1 MLHVAEKVFDD
12 MVNRLLMH
20 LKESKIIDSI
30 LKESVRTLPDGTDIK
45 EIKEKIDEII
55 YLNINQELR
64 MQIQTCEKM
73 QIENFFDNVVNAECF
88 ELLQKCD
95 DLADMHFSGHKS
107 TLRKREKGI
116 NPDVLKL
123 NTKTKVF
130 WQLVVQ

>member
-88 ELLQKCD
+88 EL
-95 DLADMHFSGHKS
+95 FKS
-107 TLRKREKGI
+107 AMILLICILVGINRPSEKGKRELI
-116 NPDVLKL
+116 Q
-123 NTKTKVF
+123 TF
-130 WQLVVQ
+130 